1 MKADVATIDR
11 STGEIAEFDPR
22 ASKRA
27 VAKAD
32 ALIEYAQSV
41 QDWPTLEIAVDEKIE
56 QQVEFVRW
64 WRENVTKN
72 KGGDRVSDQK
82 RGSAFLVAD
91 AEAATGI
98 KQQQVS
104 KWAKRLQD
112 VPKYRASVFAAA
124 YKKAMGVGAMVNGE
138 IVGVDNHRSMGTG
151 ENEWYTPQDHIERAR
166 AFLGAIDLD
175 PASSAIAQER
185 IKAGEFFTKDDDGLT
200 REWFG
205 RVWLN
210 PPYAQPAIQQFAEK
224 MVSEVTAGRVTE
236 AVMLTHNYTDTA
248 WFHIAESAASAIC
261 FTRGRIAFVSPEGE
275 KAAPTQGQAFFYYGH
290 RRDEFAQAFASVG
303 FVR

>member
-1 MKADVATIDR
+1 MRTNLATVDR
-11 STGEIAEFDPR
+11 STGEVTVFDPL
-22 ASKRA
+22 AAKRGIS
-27 VAKAD
+27 KAD
-32 ALIEYAQSV
+32 ALIEYAKSMH
-41 QDWPTLEIAVDEKIE
+41 DWPRLEIAVDEKIA
-56 QQVEFVRW
+56 QQEEFVRW
-64 WRENVTKN
+64 WRESVTPN
-72 KGGDRVSDQK
+72 RDRKSENAVPRFQRS
-82 RGSAFLVAD
+82 D

-98 KQQQVS
+98 TQQQVS

-112 VPKYRASVFAAA
+112 PGKYRATLFDAA
-124 YKKAMGVGAMVNGE
+124 YRKAMGE
-138 IVGVDNHRSMGTG
+138 DSGVENHRSMGTG
-151 ENEWYTPQDHIERAR
+151 ENEWYTPADHVERVR
-166 AFLGAIDLD
+166 LFLGEIDLD
-175 PASSAIAQER
+175 PASSQIAQQA
-185 IKAGEFFTKDDDGLT
+185 IQAGQYFTKEDDSLS

-210 PPYAQPAIQQFAEK
+210 PPYAQPEIQQFAEK
-224 MVSEVTAGRVTE
+224 MVEEVRAGRVVE

-275 KAAPTQGQAFFYYGH
+275 KAAPTQGQAFFYYGT